1 MPCLGLEKI
10 PLNVTKHFKFRQ
22 STHSV
27 EIEVENLDPKN
38 SLEGVEYC
46 NTIDIALPRALDV
59 KTSEGKILGTE
70 SVTTSAVFINNSA
83 CPFTISIGLS
93 EETQISCK
101 NIEQTIKSC
110 LGDKTIYEYT
120 QFKIRRKLS
129 LRPLQ
134 VSRLTIGLRIEKR
147 KEKGNDTTE

>member
-1 MPCLGLEKI
+1 M
-10 PLNVTKHFKFRQ
+10 
-22 STHSV
+22 
-27 EIEVENLDPKN
+27 
-38 SLEGVEYC
+38 
-46 NTIDIALPRALDV
+46 
-59 KTSEGKILGTE
+59 GTE
-70 SVTTSAVFINNSA
+70 PETTSAVFINSPA

-93 EETQISCK
+93 EEAQISCK

-147 KEKGNDTTE
+147 KEKSYDTTE